1 MRVTI
6 EGNLSVEETKELVM
20 AVLAIERH
28 DPTRVVSLFF
38 DAVPSGT
45 VEEWMET
52 MREMGLVHS
61 AVVPLEETEIQ
72 FEGGGSVRLVPQD
85 PKH

>member
-6 EGNLSVEETKELVM
+6 EGNLGVEETKELVM

-38 DAVPSGT
+38 DEVPSGT

-61 AVVPLEETEIQ
+61 AVVPLDEETEIQ

-85 PKH
+85 H